1 MVTAETK
8 ATQKKT
14 MAYDS
19 SSITVLEGRDAVRKR
34 PAMYIG
40 STGEIG
46 LHHIVYEVVDNSID
60 EALAGYCD
68 TVDVT
73 IHLDNSITVIDN
85 GRGIPVDE
93 IKKEK
98 RSAAE
103 VVMTKLHA
111 GGKFDSNAYK
121 VSGGLH
127 GVGVSCVNFLSE
139 KLHLE
144 IWRDGK
150 TYEQEYARG
159 IPVAPLKQTGKTR
172 KRGTKI
178 TFKPDGQIFTETSF
192 SFDKLSERLREK
204 AFLNKGIRITIKDE
218 REEPERSHEFYY
230 KGGIAEFVKHLN
242 KNKSTLHDKPIYF
255 EKEGDSLSIEVAIQ
269 YNDGYDEKVYS
280 FANNINTVD
289 GGTHLSGFR
298 SAFTRTINAY
308 AQSSGLAKNFKGSL
322 TGDDVRE
329 GLVAVISVKLPQ
341 PQFEGQ
347 TKGKLN
353 SDVKGAVESFLND
366 RLTEFFEQNP
376 PVARKIVGKAL
387 DAARARE
394 AARKAREIV
403 RKGALGSTMLPGKLA
418 DCQERDPSLS
428 EIYIVE
434 GDSAGGSAK
443 QGRDRK
449 NQAILPLK
457 GKILNVEKARF
468 DKMLGHSEIKSLITA
483 LGTGIGKDDFDISKL
498 RYHKI
503 ILMTDADVDGSHI
516 RTLLLTFF
524 YRQMLPLVEN
534 KHVYIAQPPLFKVKR
549 GKKEE
554 YIKDEASMIRYLM
567 RQATGDMSVKTAGA
581 GQPIEGKELARSLEK
596 MVDFKRYCE
605 RATRRLGGDPQLL
618 NILLESLSGRNGIL
632 RKEGLTL
639 RKVFQDE
646 ELMAKI
652 EGALDKA
659 GYHRT
664 ELTQDEEHGL
674 WEIETV
680 SATGV
685 NLVIDWNFASYVEFQ
700 KAVELFKTLEE
711 DLAAPFVS
719 GENGTSEE
727 VPTRE
732 ALLEKVLTAA
742 KKDLTIQRYKGLGEM
757 NPEQLWETTMNP
769 EKRTLLEVRIDD
781 MVETDQIFTVLM
793 GDAVEPRRKFIEDN
807 ALDVRNLDV

>member
-1 MVTAETK
+1 
-8 ATQKKT
+8 

-19 SSITVLEGRDAVRKR
+19 SSITILEGRDAVRKR

-46 LHHIVYEVVDNSID
+46 LHHLVYEVVDNSID

-68 TVDVT
+68 TVEVA

-139 KLHLE
+139 NLHLE
-144 IWRDGK
+144 IWRDGR
-150 TYEQEYARG
+150 TFEQEYARG
-159 IPVAPLKQTGKTR
+159 IPVAALKQTGKTR
-172 KRGTKI
+172 KRGTKV
-178 TFKPDGQIFTETSF
+178 TFKPDTQIFTETSF

-204 AFLNKGIRITIKDE
+204 AFLNKGIRITIRDE

-242 KNKSTLHDKPIYF
+242 KNKTTLHDKPIYF
-255 EKEGDSLSIEVAIQ
+255 EKEGENLSIEVAIQ
-269 YNDGYDEKVYS
+269 YNDAYDEKVYS

-403 RKGALGSTMLPGKLA
+403 RKGAMGSSMLPGKLA
-418 DCQERDPSLS
+418 DCQERDPALS

-483 LGTGIGKDDFDISKL
+483 LGTGIGKDDFDLSKL

-524 YRQMLPLVEN
+524 YRQMPALVEGG
-534 KHVYIAQPPLFKVKR
+534 HVFIAQPPLFKVKR

-554 YIKDEASMIRYLM
+554 YIKDESSMIRYLM
-567 RQATGDMSVKTAGA
+567 RQATGDMNVKPAG
-581 GQPIEGKELARSLEK
+581 GDGETIEGRELARSLEK

-605 RATRRLGGDPQLL
+605 RATRRLGGDPHLL
-618 NILLESLSGRNGIL
+618 NILLESLSGRKGVL

-639 RKVFQDE
+639 RKVFQDAD
-646 ELMAKI
+646 LMAKI
-652 EGALDKA
+652 EGVLHKA
-659 GYHRT
+659 GYKT
-664 ELTQDEEHGL
+664 ELTSDEEHGL

-680 SATGV
+680 AASGV
-685 NLVIDWNFASYVEFQ
+685 NLVIDWNFASFVEFQ
-700 KAVELFKTLEE
+700 KAVELFKTLED
-711 DLAAPFVS
+711 DLAAPFIS

-757 NPEQLWETTMNP
+757 NPDQLWETTMNP
-769 EKRTLLEVRIDD
+769 DKRTLLEVRIDD

>member
-1 MVTAETK
+1 
-8 ATQKKT
+8 

-19 SSITVLEGRDAVRKR
+19 TSITVLEGRDAVRKR

-46 LHHIVYEVVDNSID
+46 LHHLVYEVVDNSID
-60 EALAGYCD
+60 EALAGFCD
-68 TVDVT
+68 SVDVT

-93 IKKEK
+93 LKKEK

-144 IWRDGK
+144 IWRDSK

-159 IPVAPLKQTGKTR
+159 IPVAPLALTGKTR
-172 KRGTKI
+172 KRGTKV
-178 TFKPDGQIFTETSF
+178 TFKPDSQIFTETSF

-255 EKEGDSLSIEVAIQ
+255 EKEGENLSIEVAIQ

-443 QGRDRK
+443 QGRDRR

-483 LGTGIGKDDFDISKL
+483 LGTGIGKDDFDLSKL

-554 YIKDEASMIRYLM
+554 YIKDESSMIRYLM
-567 RQATGDMSVKTAGA
+567 RQATGDMSVKSAGA
-581 GQPIEGKELARSLEK
+581 EQPIEGKELARSLEK
-596 MVDFKRYCE
+596 MVDFKSYCE

-618 NILLESLSGRNGIL
+618 NILLESLGGRKGIL

-680 SATGV
+680 SSTGV

-742 KKDLTIQRYKGLGEM
+742 KKDLTIQHYKGLGEM

>member
-1 MVTAETK
+1 MATAGTTVTS
-8 ATQKKT
+8 KKHQT
-14 MAYDS
+14 YDS
-19 SSITVLEGRDAVRKR
+19 SSIAVLEGREAVRKR

-46 LHHIVYEVVDNSID
+46 LHHLVYEIVDNSID

-93 IKKEK
+93 MKKERK
-98 RSAAE
+98 SAAE

-127 GVGVSCVNFLSE
+127 GVGVSVVNFLSE
-139 KLHLE
+139 TLHLE
-144 IWRDGK
+144 IWRDSK
-150 TYEQEYARG
+150 TYEQDYLRG
-159 IPVAPLKQTGKTR
+159 IAVARLEQTGKTR

-178 TFKPDGQIFTETSF
+178 TFKPDAQIFDYTVF

-242 KNKSTLHDKPIYF
+242 KNKTTLHDKPLYF
-255 EKEGDSLSIEVAIQ
+255 EKEADALSIEVAIQ

-322 TGDDVRE
+322 SGDDVRE

-353 SDVKGAVESFLND
+353 SDVKGAVESFLNE
-366 RLTEFFEQNP
+366 RLTEYLEQNP
-376 PVARKIVGKAL
+376 TVARKIVGKSV

-403 RKGALGSTMLPGKLA
+403 RKGVLGGSMLPGKLA
-418 DCQERDPSLS
+418 DCQERDPALS

-468 DKMLGHSEIKSLITA
+468 DKMLGHSEIRSLITA
-483 LGTGIGKDDFDISKL
+483 LGTGIGKEDFDASKA

-524 YRQMLPLVEN
+524 YRQMAELVERGY
-534 KHVYIAQPPLFKVKR
+534 VYIAQPPLFKVKR

-554 YIKDEASMIRYLM
+554 YIKDEGLMVQYLM
-567 RQATGDMSVKTAGA
+567 RMATADMTVKSVGA
-581 GQPIEGKELARSLEK
+581 NQNIEGKELAASLEDL
-596 MVDFKRYCE
+596 VDLKRYCE
-605 RATRRLGGDPQLL
+605 RASRRLGGDSHLL
-618 NILLESLSGRNGIL
+618 DTLLAAFAGKKGVL
-632 RKEGLTL
+632 RKQGTTL
-639 RKVFQDE
+639 RKVFQSTD
-646 ELMAKI
+646 LMAKV
-652 EGALDKA
+652 EGVLAKA
-659 GYHRT
+659 GFKT
-664 ELTQDEEHGL
+664 ELSTDEEHGL
-674 WEIETV
+674 CEIETTTT
-680 SATGV
+680 SGL
-685 NLVIDWNFASYVEFQ
+685 NLAIDWNFASFVEFQ
-700 KAVELFKTLEE
+700 KAVELYMGLE
-711 DLAAPFVS
+711 DKLAAPFII
-719 GENGTSEE
+719 GTNGTSEE
-727 VPTRE
+727 IPTRE
-732 ALLEKVLTAA
+732 ELLEKVLAAA
-742 KKDLTIQRYKGLGEM
+742 KKDLSIQRYKGLGEM

-769 EKRTLLEVRIDD
+769 EKRTLLQVRIDD
-781 MVETDQIFTVLM
+781 AVETDEIFTVLM
-793 GDAVEPRRKFIEDN
+793 GDAVEPRRNFIEKN

>member
-1 MVTAETK
+1 
-8 ATQKKT
+8 
-14 MAYDS
+14 MAYDGT
-19 SSITVLEGRDAVRKR
+19 SITILEGRDAVRKR

-60 EALAGYCD
+60 EALAGFCD
-68 TVDVT
+68 TVEVT

-159 IPVAPLKQTGKTR
+159 IPLAPLKQTGKTR
-172 KRGTKI
+172 KRGTKV

-242 KNKSTLHDKPIYF
+242 KNKTTLHDKPIYF
-255 EKEGDSLSIEVAIQ
+255 EKEGENLSIEVAIQ

-366 RLTEFFEQNP
+366 RLTEFFEQTP

-403 RKGALGSTMLPGKLA
+403 RKGAMGSTMLPGKLA
-418 DCQERDPSLS
+418 DCQERDPTLS

-524 YRQMLPLVEN
+524 YRQMPALVEGG
-534 KHVYIAQPPLFKVKR
+534 HVFIAQPPLFKVKR

-554 YIKDEASMIRYLM
+554 YIKDEGSMVRYLM
-567 RQATGDMSVKTAGA
+567 RQATGDMTVKAAGA
-581 GQPIEGKELARSLEK
+581 GQAIEGRELARSLEK

-605 RATRRLGGDPQLL
+605 RATRRVGGDPHLL
-618 NILLESLSGRNGIL
+618 NVLLESLSGRKGIL
-632 RKEGLTL
+632 RKEGLNL

-652 EGALDKA
+652 EGALHKA
-659 GYHRT
+659 GYKT
-664 ELTQDEEHGL
+664 ELTSDEEHGL

-680 SATGV
+680 SNSGV

-700 KAVELFKTLEE
+700 KAVELYKTLED
-711 DLAAPFVS
+711 DLAAPFIS
-719 GENGTSEE
+719 GENGSSEE

-732 ALLEKVLTAA
+732 ALLEKVLAAA
-742 KKDLTIQRYKGLGEM
+742 KKDLSIQRYKGLGEM

-781 MVETDQIFTVLM
+781 AVETDEIFTVLM

>member
-1 MVTAETK
+1 LSTAGPTIN
-8 ATQKKT
+8 KKGS
-14 MAYDS
+14 AYDS
-19 SSITVLEGRDAVRKR
+19 SSITILEGRDAVRKR

-144 IWRDGK
+144 IWRDGR
-150 TYEQEYARG
+150 TYEQEYVRG
-159 IPVAPLKQTGKTR
+159 IPVAPLTPTGKTR

-178 TFKPDGQIFTETSF
+178 TFKPDSQIFTETAF

-218 REEPERSHEFYY
+218 REDPERSHEFYY

-255 EKEGDSLSIEVAIQ
+255 EREGDNLSIEVAIQ

-308 AQSSGLAKNFKGSL
+308 AQSSGLAKNFKSSL

-418 DCQERDPSLS
+418 DCQERDPALS

-524 YRQMLPLVEN
+524 YRQMPALVESGY
-534 KHVYIAQPPLFKVKR
+534 VFIAQPPLFKVKR

-554 YIKDEASMIRYLM
+554 YIKDESTMIRYLM
-567 RQATGDMSVKTAGA
+567 RQATSDMTVKAAGA
-581 GQPIEGKELARSLEK
+581 SQAIEGRELAKSLEK

-618 NILLESLSGRNGIL
+618 NVLLESLSGRKGVL
-632 RKEGLTL
+632 RKEGQTL
-639 RKVFQDE
+639 RNVFQDGD
-646 ELMAKI
+646 LMAKI

-659 GYHRT
+659 GYKT
-664 ELTQDEEHGL
+664 ELTTDEEHGL
-674 WEIETV
+674 WEIETT
-680 SATGV
+680 SSTGV
-685 NLVIDWNFASYVEFQ
+685 NLVIDWNFAQFVEFQ
-700 KAVELFKTLEE
+700 KAVELYKALED
-711 DLAAPFVS
+711 DLAAPFIS

-732 ALLEKVLTAA
+732 ALLDKVLAAA
-742 KKDLTIQRYKGLGEM
+742 KKDLSIQRYKGLGEM

-781 MVETDQIFTVLM
+781 AVETDEIFTVLM